1 MSCQN
6 MPCICRGVL
15 VLDGKMDSHV
25 VEVGLFLDGA
35 PLGFLRRRLFLEPI
49 VELLLQT
56 KVVKAVKFYE
66 LSFVGVYVH

>member
-1 MSCQN
+1 MLLKSHD
-6 MPCICRGVL
+6 VL

-49 VELLLQT
+49 IELLLQT
-56 KVVKAVKFYE
+56 KVVKAVKFDE
-66 LSFVGVYVH
+66 LSLVGVYVH